1 MKGAAV
7 AAPLALFSPAKRVR
21 AELAVETVWIGSTVY
36 PACPVWRV
44 WVDGC
49 AVVDTSTAGLMA
61 GDGPLGYGM
70 RLVKAT
76 RHRPQTG
83 IGPGRSLVARF
94 AARDGRE
101 LELTLR
107 VTDLSAFCAVR
118 QPRTRRS
125 ATEDIGVTCFP
136 EGSVLLGAEGTL
148 NAQRSTFNAQGLP
161 SNDPGAELTSDLRPL
176 IADPLPQVRFT
187 PDGKGVAFWRHGLER
202 HVVFF
207 DRPGDLAERRFAAV
221 ASVAALNIADGRL
234 GCEHLFLTVPFTRSA
249 LPTPA
254 FGAALTPA
262 YRAAFEA
269 LIDRDTACDAF
280 WMMRGEPGE
289 FAVGARRQGAV
300 WRVAGVTAAAKTLTV
315 RVEDL
320 WLRTPAEWRA
330 RRYTVEILRD
340 PLPGEAG
347 PCVNET
353 FAAQAPD
360 VRVAL
365 DLARDGGFLLTL
377 RPQP

>member
-1 MKGAAV
+1 MAE
-7 AAPLALFSPAKRVR
+7 PQTLFSPAGRVR
-21 AELAVETVWIGSTVY
+21 AEVAVETVWIGSTVY

-49 AVVDTSTAGLMA
+49 AVVDTSTAGLMT
-61 GDGPLGYGM
+61 GDGPLGYGLS
-70 RLVKAT
+70 LVKVS

-83 IGPGRSLVARF
+83 LGPGRSLVARF

-118 QPRTRRS
+118 QPRKRRPD
-125 ATEDIGVTCFP
+125 AEDIGVTRFP
-136 EGSVLLGAEGTL
+136 VGSVLLGPEATP
-148 NAQRSTFNAQGLP
+148 NAQRSMFNAQRLP
-161 SNDPGAELTSDLRPL
+161 PNDPGAGPTSDLRPL
-176 IADPLPQVRFT
+176 IAGPLPQVLFT

-207 DRPGDLAERRFAAV
+207 DRPGDLAERRFAAL
-221 ASVAALNIADGRL
+221 ASVAALNVADGRQ
-234 GCEHLFLTVPFTRSA
+234 GCDHLFLTVPFTRNA
-249 LPTPA
+249 LPVPA

-262 YRAAFEA
+262 YRAAFET
-269 LIDRDTACDAF
+269 LIDREAACDAF

-300 WRVAGVTAAAKTLTV
+300 WRVAGITAAAKTLTV

-330 RRYTVEILRD
+330 PHYTVEILRD
-340 PLPGEAG
+340 PIAGEAG
-347 PCVNET
+347 AVVQET

-365 DLARDGGFLLTL
+365 DLARDGGFLLTF
-377 RPQP
+377 RPQS

>member
-1 MKGAAV
+1 MAE
-7 AAPLALFSPAKRVR
+7 PLTLFSPAGRVR
-21 AELAVETVWIGSTVY
+21 AELAVETVWIGSTVC

-49 AVVDTSTAGLMA
+49 AVVDTSTAGLVT
-61 GDGPLGYGM
+61 GNGPLGYGM
-70 RLVKAT
+70 RLVKVS

-83 IGPGRSLVARF
+83 LGPGRSLVARF

-118 QPRTRRS
+118 QPRTRRPD
-125 ATEDIGVTCFP
+125 AEDIGVTRFL
-136 EGSVLLGAEGTL
+136 EGSVLLGPAGTL
-148 NAQRSTFNAQGLP
+148 NAQRSALNAHGLP
-161 SNDPGAELTSDLRPL
+161 SKGPGVALTSDLRSL
-176 IADPLPQVRFT
+176 IADAPPQVRFT

-207 DRPGDLAERRFAAV
+207 DRPGELAERRFAAL
-221 ASVAALNIADGRL
+221 ASVAALDVADGRQ
-234 GCEHLFLTVPFTRSA
+234 GCDHLFLTVPFTRNA

-269 LIDRDTACDAF
+269 LIDREAACDAF

-289 FAVGARRQGAV
+289 FAVGARRQGAT
-300 WRVAGVTAAAKTLTV
+300 WRVAGITAAAKTLTV

-320 WLRTPAEWRA
+320 WLRTPVEWRA
-330 RRYTVEILRD
+330 PHYTVELLRD

-347 PCVNET
+347 PCVEET

-365 DLARDGGFLLTL
+365 DLARDGGFLVTL